1 MKKIFAFIIAL
12 MCLISCNKDF
22 SGNVYSNSTT
32 VDGVTY
38 GLEVVT
44 YDNDC
49 HWTAVN
55 RTDEIALTY
64 TFTYDRKVDL
74 TRDFAT
80 LVDNIA
86 GFDNGQHILGFFT
99 QTLRTL
105 DEQNAL
111 VYRDVDGPNVFIRF
125 VVGSKTFRVPYNF
138 ILEANSKVNPE

>member
-1 MKKIFAFIIAL
+1 MKKIFAFIVAL

-22 SGNVYSNSTT
+22 AGNVYSNSTT

-38 GLEVVT
+38 GFEVVT

-55 RTDEIALTY
+55 RTDEVALTY

-74 TRDFAT
+74 TRDFAD
-80 LVDNIA
+80 LVNNIA
-86 GFDNGQHILGFFT
+86 KFDT
-99 QTLRTL
+99 QLIPVFSQSLRTL
-105 DEQNAL
+105 DEQDAL

-125 VVGSKTFRVPYNF
+125 VVGNKNFRVPYNF